1 LRTFRDAI
9 RNKDFVL
16 TAEVPLR
23 AEQTVDELRGM
34 FELLRPCADAVQLGD
49 NQEAE
54 GHIAALAI
62 ARIAIDAGIDAVV
75 HVTARD
81 RNRIAVQSDLM
92 GAAALGVTSFVLK
105 RGDKLPPVLK
115 GRVKRVSDIS
125 TTEMLAM
132 AQRIS
137 DSGKIVDTPGLFL
150 GTYVTII
157 TPGQTWQA
165 NRLFDKIE
173 TGARFLQTRPC
184 LDVDLMRSYAAA
196 LVAQKVPHRASFI
209 VTVPLVS
216 SRQDVAAL
224 LQRYSK
230 TAIPEKLIRRLDA
243 ASDGAAE
250 GIAILAET
258 LTAAAKIPGIAGA
271 NIRFTG
277 DPAAVCEAVRLSGL
291 EARSTG

>member
-1 LRTFRDAI
+1 MRS
-9 RNKDFVL
+9 KDFVL

-23 AEQTVDELRGM
+23 ADQTVDELRAM
-34 FELLRPCADAVQLGD
+34 FEALKPCVDAVQIGD

-62 ARIAIDAGIDAVV
+62 ARIALDAGVDAVV
-75 HVTARD
+75 HVTGRD

-92 GAAALGVTSFVLK
+92 GGAALGVTSFVLK

-115 GRVKRVSDIS
+115 GRVKRVSDTR

-137 DSGKIVDTPGLFL
+137 DNSRIVDAPGLFL

-157 TPGQTWQA
+157 TPGQAWRA

-173 TGARFLQTRPC
+173 TGARFLLTRPC
-184 LDVDLMRSYAAA
+184 LDVGLMKRYAAA
-196 LVAQKVPHRASFI
+196 LVAQKVPHRAAFV
-209 VTVPLVS
+209 VTMPMPG
-216 SRQDVAAL
+216 SRQDVAEL
-224 LQRYSK
+224 LRRYRK
-230 TAIPEKLIRRLDA
+230 TAIPERVLRRLDA
-243 ASDGAAE
+243 ADEEAGE
-250 GIAILAET
+250 GIAILSET
-258 LTAAAKIPGIAGA
+258 LAAAAKIPGISGA

-277 DPAAVCEAVRLSGL
+277 DPAAVCDAIRASGL
-291 EARSTG
+291 AERDAG